1 MKLPSW
7 NDGGGAILSSTCTSC
22 HGFPPVTLRDG
33 TPHTHA
39 QPVLS
44 ECQKCHPFSVATHVD
59 GVVELLP

>member
-1 MKLPSW
+1 VRQPAPRL
-7 NDGGGAILSSTCTSC
+7 DEI
-22 HGFPPVTLRDG
+22 VTLRDG